1 METAVPEEGLI
12 QEVTPEEG
20 LIEEVRYAPDPIDIR
35 VPFPE
40 IRFKKTGLIY
50 QQSITEKQQ
59 VFHACDDKFR
69 AVQAMIGAGKS
80 AMATI
85 EAFRHSWYY
94 RSNFGFIIRKSIPQ
108 ANISAIPDLMD
119 VCPRWMIVSWNKTD
133 KCLELLNQYG
143 YEFLK
148 QGGEHLRKGEQYDW
162 LQEIGGTSQIIFTSF
177 EGTTDAL
184 EKWASSNLGWYFIDQ
199 AEQSNEEIYVKL
211 NERMRRMP
219 SARQAWFIAN
229 FSRDIPQ
236 HAGWLWRFFSEESPE
251 HRENH
256 WYTDDMPTD
265 ANAKNL
271 PPDYKA
277 TLKQTMHPDDYAR
290 LVSGDKDK
298 MKMSKSVFPELSRD
312 VHVIPHQEPP
322 PHWYRGIG
330 LDPGLSNPTAWVEV
344 AFSPN
349 GDAYVYSEYEEKNR
363 SVSEEAMVLRNIITP
378 QHVFFFMDG
387 PDGRK
392 RNKVTLTSVQ
402 GEFIA
407 HGIPFDLAPSDP
419 LPGVQRL
426 KEYMKFD
433 KDRIHPFTGKK
444 GAPRLFISE
453 QCVKLIQA
461 LMLYRFDENKTHTVF
476 VNEPEKFR
484 KWKDHLVDALRF
496 IIAGATLPL
505 GANQEMPVYTP
516 AGAPQKT
523 EGPIT
528 QLQYNAQGQLDFS
541 SVMRFAKEPVQQ
553 QHKKASVS
561 RPQRTSWSR
570 GTTANA

>member
-1 METAVPEEGLI
+1 MEAALRSEETV
-12 QEVTPEEG
+12 E
-20 LIEEVRYAPDPIDIR
+20 YAPDPIENIVD
-35 VPFPE
+35 FPQ

-50 QQSITEKQQ
+50 QQSITSKQLA
-59 VFHACDDKFR
+59 FHECDKKFR

-143 YEFLK
+143 YQFLK
-148 QGGEHLRKGEQYDW
+148 QGGEDLRKGEQYDW

-199 AEQSNEEIYVKL
+199 AEQSNDDIYVKL

-236 HAGWLWRFFSEESPE
+236 RAGWLWRFFSEESEE

-271 PPDYKA
+271 PPDYQA

-298 MKMSKSVFPELSRD
+298 MRMSKSVFPELSQD
-312 VHVIPHQEPP
+312 VHLLKEHKEPP
-322 PHWYRGIG
+322 AHWYRGIG
-330 LDPGLSNPTAWVEV
+330 LDPGLSNPTAFVEV

-349 GDAYVYSEYEEKNR
+349 ADAYVYSEYEEKNR
-363 SVSEEAMVLRNIITP
+363 AVSDEAMVLRNLITP
-378 QHVFFFMDG
+378 QHVFYFMDG
-387 PDGRK
+387 IDGLK
-392 RNKVTLTSVQ
+392 RNKVTMTSLQ
-402 GEFIA
+402 AEYIA
-407 HGIPFDLAPSDP
+407 HGIPFQLAPREV
-419 LPGVQRL
+419 LPGVQRI
-426 KEYMKFD
+426 KEYLKFD
-433 KDRIHPFTGKK
+433 EQRIHPFTGKQ
-444 GAPRLFISE
+444 GAPRLLISPA
-453 QCVKLIQA
+453 CIRLWQA
-461 LMLYRFDENKTHTVF
+461 LMMYRFDERKTHTVF
-476 VNEPEKFR
+476 SNEPEKFR

-496 IIAGATLPL
+496 ILSGATLPI
-505 GANQEMPVYTP
+505 GAKQEMSAYSP
-516 AGAPQKT
+516 AGAESGSRTGFASHSHRST

-528 QLQYNAQGQLDFS
+528 QLQYNSKGGLDFS
-541 SVMRFAKEPVQQ
+541 QLMRAAKQPLPVDQP
-553 QHKKASVS
+553 KSNRS
-561 RPQRTSWSR
+561 RRTSWSR
-570 GTTANA
+570 GVTINA

>member
-1 METAVPEEGLI
+1 MEVETTES
-12 QEVTPEEG
+12 Q
-20 LIEEVRYAPDPIDIR
+20 IEEESVPYHPDPIDIV

-50 QQSITEKQQ
+50 QESITEKQK
-59 VFHACDDKFR
+59 VFHNREDKFR

-85 EAFRHSWYY
+85 ESFKHSWFY

-143 YEFLK
+143 YEFL
-148 QGGEHLRKGEQYDW
+148 QNGGSEMRKGERYDW
-162 LQEIGGTSQIIFTSF
+162 LQEIGGTSMIVFTSF
-177 EGTTDAL
+177 EGTVEAL

-199 AEQSNEEIYVKL
+199 AEQTMSDDIYVKL

-236 HAGWLWRFFSEESPE
+236 QEGWLWRFFSEESPE

-256 WYTDDMPTD
+256 WYSDDMPTD
-265 ANAKNL
+265 ANKANL

-298 MKMSKSVFPELSRD
+298 MKMSKSVYSELSD
-312 VHVIPHQEPP
+312 DIHFIPHQDPP

-330 LDPGLSNPTAWVEV
+330 LDPGLSNPTAFVEV

-349 GDAYVYSEYEEKNR
+349 GDVYVYNEYEEKNR
-363 SVSEEAMVLRNIITP
+363 AVSDESMVLRNLITP
-378 QHVFFFMDG
+378 QHIFYFMDG
-387 PDGRK
+387 IDGLK
-392 RNKVTLTSVQ
+392 RNKVTMTSLQ
-402 GEFIA
+402 AEYIA
-407 HGIPFDLAPSDP
+407 HGIPFALAPREV
-419 LPGVQRL
+419 LPGVQRI
-426 KEYMKFD
+426 KEYLKFD
-433 KDRIHPFTGKK
+433 EKRIHPFTGKM
-444 GAPRLFISE
+444 GAPRMLIS
-453 QCVKLIQA
+453 QRCVKLRRA
-461 LMLYRFDENKTHTVF
+461 LMMYRFDERKTHTVF
-476 VNEPEKFR
+476 ENEPEKFR
-484 KWKDHLVDALRF
+484 KYQDHLPDALRF
-496 IIAGATLPL
+496 IVSGATLPI
-505 GANQEMPVYTP
+505 GVNQEMPSYSA

-523 EGPIT
+523 DGPIT

-541 SVMRFAKEPVQQ
+541 HVMRAAKAPVPTET
-553 QHKKASVS
+553 KRKPYSSGVS
-561 RPQRTSWSR
+561 RPRQTSYSR
-570 GTTANA
+570 GITVNA

>member
-1 METAVPEEGLI
+1 MSNIAVEKI
-12 QEVTPEEG
+12 
-20 LIEEVRYAPDPIDIR
+20 IYKPDPVEIR
-35 VPFPE
+35 EGFPQ

-50 QQSITEKQQ
+50 QESITEHQQ
-59 VFHACDDKFR
+59 IFHENTAKFR

-85 EAFRHSWYY
+85 EAFTHSWWY

-119 VCPRWMIVSWNKTD
+119 VCPRWMIISWNKTD

-143 YEFLK
+143 YEFL
-148 QGGEHLRKGEQYDW
+148 QDGGNKLPKGRRYDY

-199 AEQSNEEIYVKL
+199 AEQANEDIYVKL

-236 HAGWLWRFFSEESPE
+236 QSGWLWRFFAEESPE

-256 WYTDDMPTD
+256 WYSDDMPTD

-312 VHVIPHQEPP
+312 VHVIKHQEPP
-322 PHWYRGIG
+322 QHWYRGIG
-330 LDPGLSNPTAWVEV
+330 LDPGLSNPTAFVEV

-349 GDAYVYSEYEEKNR
+349 GDVYVYNEYEEKNR
-363 SVSEEAMVLRNIITP
+363 AVSDESMVLRNLITP
-378 QHVFFFMDG
+378 QHIFYFMDG
-387 PDGRK
+387 IDGLK
-392 RNKVTLTSVQ
+392 RNKVTMTSLQ
-402 GEFIA
+402 AEYIA
-407 HGIPFDLAPSDP
+407 HGIPFDLAPREV
-419 LPGVQRL
+419 LPGVQRI
-426 KEYMKFD
+426 KEYLKFD
-433 KDRIHPFTGKK
+433 EKRIHPFTGKQ
-444 GAPRLFISE
+444 GAPRLLISE
-453 QCVKLIQA
+453 RCVKLIQA
-461 LMLYRFDENKTHTVF
+461 LMLYRFDERKTHTVF
-476 VNEPEKFR
+476 ENEPEKFR

-496 IIAGATLPL
+496 IIAGATLPI
-505 GANQEMPVYTP
+505 GANQEMPAYSS
-516 AGAPQKT
+516 AGAPRKT

-528 QLQYNAQGQLDFS
+528 QLQYTAQGGLDLTQ
-541 SVMRFAKEPVQQ
+541 VMRTAKAPVPPQTKSAPASRQQ
-553 QHKKASVS
+553 Q
-561 RPQRTSWSR
+561 TSWSR
-570 GTTANA
+570 GVTANA

>member
-1 METAVPEEGLI
+1 MKQTSEDLSY
-12 QEVTPEEG
+12 Q
-20 LIEEVRYAPDPIDIR
+20 PDPIDIR

-50 QQSITEKQQ
+50 QESITEKQQ
-59 VFHACDDKFR
+59 VFHACDSKFR

-148 QGGEHLRKGEQYDW
+148 NGGEAMRKGERYDW

-199 AEQSNEEIYVKL
+199 AEQANEDIYVKL

-236 HAGWLWRFFSEESPE
+236 QSGWLWRFFSEDSPE
-251 HRENH
+251 YRENH

-271 PPDYKA
+271 PPDYKT

-290 LVSGDKDK
+290 LVSGDKEQ
-298 MKMSKSVFPELSRD
+298 MRMSKSVFPELSRD
-312 VHVIPHQEPP
+312 VHVLPEHKEPP

-330 LDPGLSNPTAWVEV
+330 LDPGLSNPTAFLEV

-349 GDAYVYSEYEEKNR
+349 GDAYVYNEYEEKNR
-363 SVSEEAMVLRNIITP
+363 AVSDESMVLRNLITP
-378 QHVFFFMDG
+378 QHIFFFMDG
-387 PDGRK
+387 IDGLK
-392 RNKVTLTSVQ
+392 RNKVTMTSLQ
-402 GEFIA
+402 AEYIA
-407 HGIPFDLAPSDP
+407 HGIPFDLAPREV
-419 LPGVQRL
+419 LPGVQRI
-426 KEYMKFD
+426 KEYLKFD
-433 KDRIHPFTGKK
+433 EKRIHPFTGKR
-444 GAPRLFISE
+444 GAPRLLISP

-461 LMLYRFDENKTHTVF
+461 LMLYRFDERKTHTVF
-476 VNEPEKFR
+476 ENEPEKFR

-496 IIAGATLPL
+496 ILTGATLPV
-505 GANQEMPVYTP
+505 GAKQEMPSYSP
-516 AGAPQKT
+516 AGAPRKT
-523 EGPIT
+523 DGPIT
-528 QLQYNAQGQLDFS
+528 QLQYNAQGHLDFS
-541 SVMRFAKEPVQQ
+541 HVMRAAKEPVPQI
-553 QHKKASVS
+553 ANRES
-561 RPQRTSWSR
+561 RTANRNTRTPTAWSR
-570 GTTANA
+570 GVTANA